1 MLLVLRERLVVVS
14 CLLRPNRRREMLCRC
29 RCCIEDARRHTEG
42 SRWHHERCETAI
54 VQAVRE
60 ARTLDFLFLHGRHAA
75 SVCLR
80 FGLEDWVDVLDWVD
94 VSEVDVC
101 GVDGGG
107 GGDTMELV
115 AMEDEE
121 SCEA

>member
-1 MLLVLRERLVVVS
+1 VF
-14 CLLRPNRRREMLCRC
+14 CLLQPSRRREMLCRY
-29 RCCIEDARRHTEG
+29 RCCIEGVRHHTEEFC
-42 SRWHHERCETAI
+42 WHHKGCETAI

-80 FGLEDWVDVLDWVD
+80 FGLEDCVDVLDWVD

-101 GVDGGG
+101 NVDGRG

-115 AMEDEE
+115 AIEDEE